1 MSELTPAQQK
11 QKKRV
16 FTLFSLLVLI
26 VTLVIVSWWWLF
38 LRNIESTDDAFIDG
52 NMAQISAQ
60 IDGRITRIAVQDNQW
75 VKRGELLLELDARDR
90 RIMLDKSLAM
100 RSITDARIAQTR
112 AELVALEA
120 NIGQAQANQQL
131 AEAEHQRDQKEYQR
145 YLRSGSAVS
154 HSDLDAKA
162 ANARIS
168 AAMLQAQRKTLSY
181 HRAKLLKTQAT
192 LQEYQATLRQ
202 NDSEIANARLLL
214 SYTKITAP
222 NDGYI
227 TRRTVEVGNTISTG
241 NTLMYVVNNHVWVTA
256 NFKETQLVYM
266 HAGQNVEVSVDAWP
280 QRRFKAKVDSIQRG
294 TGAVFS
300 LLPAENATGNYVK
313 IVQRVP
319 VKIVF
324 NDDTVDRF
332 PLAPGMSVTPYVDV
346 QR

>member
-1 MSELTPAQQK
+1 
-11 QKKRV
+11 
-16 FTLFSLLVLI
+16 
-26 VTLVIVSWWWLF
+26 LF

-52 NMAQISAQ
+52 NMAQISVQ

-168 AAMLQAQRKTLSY
+168 AATLQAQRKTLSY

-256 NFKETQLVYM
+256 NFKETQLAYM

>member
-26 VTLVIVSWWWLF
+26 VTLVIVGWWWLF

-168 AAMLQAQRKTLSY
+168 AATLQAQLKTLSY

-256 NFKETQLVYM
+256 NFKETQLAYM

>member
-1 MSELTPAQQK
+1 
-11 QKKRV
+11 
-16 FTLFSLLVLI
+16 
-26 VTLVIVSWWWLF
+26 
-38 LRNIESTDDAFIDG
+38 
-52 NMAQISAQ
+52 
-60 IDGRITRIAVQDNQW
+60 
-75 VKRGELLLELDARDR
+75 
-90 RIMLDKSLAM
+90 MLDKSLAM

-168 AAMLQAQRKTLSY
+168 AATLQAQRKTLSY

-202 NDSEIANARLLL
+202 DDSEIANARLLL
-214 SYTKITAP
+214 GYTKITAP

-241 NTLMYVVNNHVWVTA
+241 NTLMYVVNNRVWVTA
-256 NFKETQLVYM
+256 NFKETQLAYM

-324 NDDTVDRF
+324 NDDSVDRF

>member
-26 VTLVIVSWWWLF
+26 VTLVIVGWWWLF

-60 IDGRITRIAVQDNQW
+60 IDGRIMRIAVQDNQW

-168 AAMLQAQRKTLSY
+168 AATLQAQRKTLSY

-256 NFKETQLVYM
+256 NFKETQLAYM

>member
-1 MSELTPAQQK
+1 MSALTPAQQK

-26 VTLVIVSWWWLF
+26 VTLVIVGWWWLF
-38 LRNIESTDDAFIDG
+38 LRNVESTDDAFIDG

-168 AAMLQAQRKTLSY
+168 AATLQAQRKTLSY

-202 NDSEIANARLLL
+202 DDSEIANARLLL
-214 SYTKITAP
+214 GYTKITAP

-241 NTLMYVVNNHVWVTA
+241 NTLMYVVNNRVWVTA
-256 NFKETQLVYM
+256 NFKETQLAYM

-324 NDDTVDRF
+324 NDDSVDRF